1 MSSYSVNVCT
11 RPVSGV
17 PSKGPGSSNLQ
28 TNGAAKAEGD
38 PPNYF
43 GIHRRKGVDP
53 TAGYGSISSIP
64 DSGNRLASTG
74 FGPRNLLRARCIS
87 CNVYIRLDE
96 LKGGPGSML
105 AFLDSL
111 CAALLARDS
120 TEIQRLL
127 ALPAARDLPRR
138 VREEAIAISRAGNR
152 SFMAPIHALHF
163 YYKLTHMVDE
173 SSDPIFGDSA
183 KQGEAE
189 GGQIELPLR
198 KVGNGG
204 R

>member
-1 MSSYSVNVCT
+1 
-11 RPVSGV
+11 
-17 PSKGPGSSNLQ
+17 
-28 TNGAAKAEGD
+28 
-38 PPNYF
+38 
-43 GIHRRKGVDP
+43 
-53 TAGYGSISSIP
+53 
-64 DSGNRLASTG
+64 
-74 FGPRNLLRARCIS
+74 LRYRCIS
-87 CNVYIRLDE
+87 CNVYIRLNTLRNWE
-96 LKGGPGSML
+96 PGRHML
-105 AFLDSL
+105 AYLDGL

-138 VREEAIAISRAGNR
+138 VREEAVAISRAGNR
-152 SFMAPIHALHF
+152 SFMAPIHSLHF

-173 SSDPIFGDSA
+173 SSDPIFGDAS
-183 KQGEAE
+183 KHTDSE